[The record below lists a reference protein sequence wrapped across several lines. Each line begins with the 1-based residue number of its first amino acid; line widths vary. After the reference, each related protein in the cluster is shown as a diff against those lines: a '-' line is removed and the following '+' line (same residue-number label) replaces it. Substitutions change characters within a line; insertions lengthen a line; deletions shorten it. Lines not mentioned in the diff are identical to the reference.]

1 MDAAAV
7 AFPTASAPSGTGF
20 LIMVTFLFILR
31 ASPAS
36 TGLVAADGVEGS
48 SSAAGGDGVE
58 GFSSA
63 AGGGAV
69 GESTYAGSVVVS
81 P

>member
-1 MDAAAV
+1 MMTV
-7 AFPTASAPSGTGF
+7 
-20 LIMVTFLFILR
+20 LFILR
-31 ASPAS
+31 ASRAS
-36 TGLVAADGVEGS
+36 TGLEAAGGV
-48 SSAAGGDGVE
+48 SAAGGDGVE

-69 GESTYAGSVVVS
+69 GESTYASSVVVS